1 MFDHKRINLQ
11 LLTYLDAL
19 MRERHVTRAAERVG
33 IGQSAMSSALARLRE
48 IFHDPLLVKT
58 SSGMEPTARGME
70 LARKVHEA
78 LELID
83 AATRGTDE
91 FVPEVAEGHFRILA
105 SEGVARQFL
114 PGLMARA
121 RREAPRLRFTSR
133 PVDIRRTHEYLRDAE
148 GDLVI
153 GYVRQVPQDLHQTVL
168 YPQSIVCIAAAGHA
182 GIRGALTL
190 EQFLAYPHVVWGTG
204 PVHYPTIEVMVDDI
218 LERRSLARDVGLRV
232 PNVLLSADVVA
243 VTDMLAI
250 VPQRI
255 ACDAARTLP
264 LQILPLPFDTD
275 RADLSMLWHER
286 VHREPAHIWLRGVMR
301 DVAAQLR
308 QDAAIDG
315 SQ

>member
-1 MFDHKRINLQ
+1 MLDYKRINLQ

-19 MRERHVTRAAERVG
+19 MKERHVTRAAERVG

-58 SSGMEPTARGME
+58 SAGMEPTARGLE

-78 LELID
+78 LDLIET
-83 AATRGTDE
+83 ATRGAEE
-91 FVPEVAEGHFRILA
+91 FVPAVAEGHFRILA

-114 PGLMARA
+114 PGVMARA

-153 GYVRQVPQDLHQTVL
+153 GYVRQAPQDLYQTVL
-168 YPQSIVCIAAAGHA
+168 YPQSVVCIAAANHP
-182 GIRGALTL
+182 GIRGSLTL
-190 EQFLAYPHVVWGTG
+190 EEFVAYPHVVWGTG
-204 PVHYPTIEVMVDDI
+204 PVPYPTIEVMVDDI
-218 LERRSLARDVGLRV
+218 LERMGVVRDVGLRV

-255 ACDAARTLP
+255 ASDAARNLP
-264 LQILPLPFDTD
+264 LQILPLPFETD

-286 VHREPAHIWLRGVMR
+286 VHRDPAHIWLRGVMR
-301 DVAAQLR
+301 DVAAELR
-308 QDAAIDG
+308 REAGIDLP
-315 SQ
+315 Q